1 MIGQQER
8 WEEAMTSRSKAW
20 VAVGAVLVALGLGL
34 LAIILGTRYATRH
47 VPGNTLLAIDIS
59 GPIPEITTDT
69 PFGDLFGPTPLSRQ
83 DIRDGLVQAASDPR
97 VRAVRVKVGDFATG
111 FATIEEIHG
120 LLEKVG
126 KAGKATYA
134 YMDTAGEF
142 APGNR
147 QYFLASAC
155 KKVVLNP
162 LGDVNLIGVAARS
175 PFIRGTLDKLEIE
188 PDFPGIGD
196 YKTARFFYTQKDF
209 TPAHKEMMQWV
220 FGSITRQVIDG
231 IARGR
236 GMDPK
241 QVERLLQ
248 GGPYVGPDALK
259 NRLVD
264 ELADWETFVD
274 ECGTQG
280 GKKLDE
286 VPLRKYLK
294 AGRPDRSGT
303 EIAVVVAEGTILR
316 GESGYSPVP
325 LFGGDVMG
333 SETIARAFRQVR
345 DSDAKAVIFRINSPG
360 GSAVASEI
368 IRAEMVRTAKKIP
381 VVVSMGDVAASGGY
395 WITCGAKRI
404 VADPGSITAS
414 IGVYVAHLA
423 MSRFWEDKLGI
434 TWGRIDLAPN
444 AAIYGDLERW
454 TPEQKVVMQNF
465 LDRIYGAFLER
476 VSASRNMPREK
487 VDAIGRGRV
496 FTGEQAKE
504 RGLVDTLGGF
514 DEALAAA
521 RELAG
526 LKSDAPVELTFYPR
540 VRSIWQRLMDRNDDA
555 EARMQAMVREVLA
568 GRAVTPGPVWLAP
581 IQVQ

>member
-1 MIGQQER
+1 
-8 WEEAMTSRSKAW
+8 MTSRAKAW
-20 VAVGAVLVALGLGL
+20 MALGAVLVVLVLGL
-34 LAIILGTRYATRH
+34 LGIVLGTRYATRH
-47 VPGNTLLAIDIS
+47 VPGNTLLLVEIS
-59 GPIPEITTDT
+59 GPIPEMTADS
-69 PFGDLFGPTPLSRQ
+69 PFGDIFGPRPLSRQ
-83 DIRDGLVQAASDPR
+83 DLRDGLVQAASDPR
-97 VRAVRVKVGDFATG
+97 VQKVVVKVGDLQAG
-111 FATIEEIHG
+111 FATLQEIHG
-120 LLEKVG
+120 LLQKVR
-126 KAGKATYA
+126 KAGKETYA
-134 YMDTAGEF
+134 YLDTAGEF
-142 APGNR
+142 SPGNA
-147 QYFLASAC
+147 QYLLASAC

-162 LGDVNLIGVAARS
+162 LGDINLTGLAVRS

-196 YKTARFFYTQKDF
+196 YKTARFLYTQKEF
-209 TPAHKEMMQWV
+209 TPAHKEMMTWLV
-220 FGSITRQVIDG
+220 DSITRQMIDG
-231 IARGR
+231 IASGR
-236 GMDPK
+236 GMDAK
-241 QVERLLQ
+241 QVEGLVK
-248 GGPYVGPDALK
+248 GGPYIGPDALRAK
-259 NRLVD
+259 LVD
-264 ELADWETFVD
+264 ELNDWQTFL
-274 ECGTQG
+274 EENTTHP
-280 GKKLDE
+280 GKSLE
-286 VPLRKYLK
+286 RISLRKYLR

-325 LFGGDVMG
+325 VFGGDVMG
-333 SETIARAFRQVR
+333 ADTIARAFQQVR
-345 DSDAKAVIFRINSPG
+345 ASGAKAVIFRINSPG

-414 IGVYVAHLA
+414 IGVFGGHLA

-434 TWGRIDLAPN
+434 TWGRLDAAPN
-444 AAIYGDLERW
+444 AAIYGSLDPW
-454 TPEQKVVMQNF
+454 TPEQRVTVQKF
-465 LDRIYGAFLER
+465 LDRIYDRFLTN
-476 VSASRNMPREK
+476 VSTSRNMPREA

-496 FTGEQAKE
+496 FTGEQAKD

-526 LKSDAPVELTFYPR
+526 LKPDAQVELTFYPQAR
-540 VRSIWQRLMDRNDDA
+540 TIWQRLMDRNDDA
-555 EARMQAMVREVLA
+555 EARMQAMVREVLS

>member
-1 MIGQQER
+1 MIGWQEL

-20 VAVGAVLVALGLGL
+20 VAVGAVLIVLGIGL
-34 LAIILGTRYATRH
+34 LAIVLGTRYATRH
-47 VPGNTLLAIDIS
+47 VPGNTLLVVSIS
-59 GPIPEITTDT
+59 GPIPEMTADS
-69 PFGDLFGPTPLSRQ
+69 PFGELFGPRVVSRQ
-83 DIRDGLVQAASDPR
+83 DLRDGLVQAASDPR
-97 VRAVRVKVGDFATG
+97 VQKVVVKVGDLEAG
-111 FATIEEIHG
+111 FATIQEIHG
-120 LLEKVG
+120 LLQKVR
-126 KAGKATYA
+126 KAGKETYA
-134 YMDTAGEF
+134 YLDTAGEF
-142 APGNR
+142 SPGNA
-147 QYFLASAC
+147 QYVLASAC

-162 LGDVNLIGVAARS
+162 LGDVNLTGLAVRS

-209 TPAHKEMMQWV
+209 TPAHREMMQWLLD
-220 FGSITRQVIDG
+220 SITRQMVAG
-231 IARGR
+231 IASGR

-241 QVERLLQ
+241 QVERLVQ
-248 GGPYVGPDALK
+248 GGPYVGPDALRVK
-259 NRLVD
+259 LVD
-264 ELADWETFVD
+264 ELNDWQAFLEENTTHPD
-274 ECGTQG
+274 RSLER
-280 GKKLDE
+280 LS
-286 VPLRKYLK
+286 LRRYLR

-325 LFGGDVMG
+325 VFGGDVMG
-333 SETIARAFRQVR
+333 SETIARAFQQVR
-345 DSDAKAVIFRINSPG
+345 DSGAKAVIFRINSPG

-404 VADPGSITAS
+404 VADPGTITAS
-414 IGVYVAHLA
+414 IGVLTGHLA

-434 TWGRIDLAPN
+434 TWGKLDGAPN
-444 AAIYGDLERW
+444 AAIYGSLDPW
-454 TPEQKVVMQNF
+454 TPEQKVFVQKF
-465 LDRIYGAFLER
+465 LDRIYDRFLKN
-476 VSASRNMPREK
+476 VSASRNMPREA

-496 FTGEQAKE
+496 FTGEQAKD
-504 RGLVDTLGGF
+504 RGLVDTVGGF

-526 LKSDAPVELTFYPR
+526 LRPDAPVELTFYPKA
-540 VRSIWQRLMDRNDDA
+540 RSVWQRLLERSDDA
-555 EARMQAMVREVLA
+555 EARMQAMLREVLA
-568 GRAVTPGPVWLAP
+568 GRSITPGPVWLAP

>member
-1 MIGQQER
+1 MIGWQEL

-20 VAVGAVLVALGLGL
+20 VAVGAVLIVLGIGL
-34 LAIILGTRYATRH
+34 LAIVLGTRYATRH
-47 VPGNTLLAIDIS
+47 VPGNTLLVVSIS
-59 GPIPEITTDT
+59 GPIPEMTADS
-69 PFGDLFGPTPLSRQ
+69 PFGELFGPRVVSRQ
-83 DIRDGLVQAASDPR
+83 DLRDGLVQAASDPR
-97 VRAVRVKVGDFATG
+97 VQKVVVKVGDLEAG
-111 FATIEEIHG
+111 FATIQEIHG
-120 LLEKVG
+120 LLQKVR
-126 KAGKATYA
+126 KAGKETYA
-134 YMDTAGEF
+134 YLDTAGEF
-142 APGNR
+142 SPGNA
-147 QYFLASAC
+147 QYVLASAC

-162 LGDVNLIGVAARS
+162 LGDINLTGLAVRS

-209 TPAHKEMMQWV
+209 TPAHREMMQWLLD
-220 FGSITRQVIDG
+220 SITRQMVAG
-231 IARGR
+231 IASGR

-241 QVERLLQ
+241 QVERLVQ
-248 GGPYVGPDALK
+248 GGPYVGPDALRVK
-259 NRLVD
+259 LVD
-264 ELADWETFVD
+264 ELNDWQAFLEENTTHPD
-274 ECGTQG
+274 RSLER
-280 GKKLDE
+280 LS
-286 VPLRKYLK
+286 LRRYLR

-325 LFGGDVMG
+325 VFGGDVMG
-333 SETIARAFRQVR
+333 SETIARAFQQVR
-345 DSDAKAVIFRINSPG
+345 DSGAKAVIFRINSPG

-404 VADPGSITAS
+404 VADPGTITAS
-414 IGVYVAHLA
+414 IGVLTGHLA

-434 TWGRIDLAPN
+434 TWGKLDGAPN
-444 AAIYGDLERW
+444 AAIYGSLDPW
-454 TPEQKVVMQNF
+454 TAEQRAAVQKF
-465 LDRIYGAFLER
+465 LDRIYDRFLNN
-476 VSASRNMPREK
+476 VSASRNIPREA

-496 FTGEQAKE
+496 FTGEQAKD
-504 RGLVDTLGGF
+504 RGLVDTVGGF

-526 LKSDAPVELTFYPR
+526 LRPDAPVELTFYPKA
-540 VRSIWQRLMDRNDDA
+540 RSVWQRLLERSDDA
-555 EARMQAMVREVLA
+555 EARMQAMLREVLA
-568 GRAVTPGPVWLAP
+568 GRSITPGPVWLAP

>member
-1 MIGQQER
+1 MIGWQEL

-20 VAVGAVLVALGLGL
+20 VAVGAVLIVLGIGL
-34 LAIILGTRYATRH
+34 LAIVLGTRYATRH
-47 VPGNTLLAIDIS
+47 VPGNTLLVVSIS
-59 GPIPEITTDT
+59 GPIPEMTADS
-69 PFGDLFGPTPLSRQ
+69 PFGELFGPRVVSRQ
-83 DIRDGLVQAASDPR
+83 DLRDGLVQAASDPR
-97 VRAVRVKVGDFATG
+97 VQKVVVKVGDLEAG
-111 FATIEEIHG
+111 FATIQEIHG
-120 LLEKVG
+120 LLQKVR
-126 KAGKATYA
+126 KAGKETYA
-134 YMDTAGEF
+134 YLDTAGEF
-142 APGNR
+142 SPGNA
-147 QYFLASAC
+147 QYVLASAC

-162 LGDVNLIGVAARS
+162 LGDVNLTGLAVRS

-209 TPAHKEMMQWV
+209 TPAHREMMQWLLD
-220 FGSITRQVIDG
+220 SITRQMVAG
-231 IARGR
+231 IASGR

-241 QVERLLQ
+241 QVERLVQ
-248 GGPYVGPDALK
+248 GGPYVGPDALRVK
-259 NRLVD
+259 LVD
-264 ELADWETFVD
+264 ELNDWQAFLEENTTHPD
-274 ECGTQG
+274 RSLER
-280 GKKLDE
+280 LS
-286 VPLRKYLK
+286 LRRYLR

-325 LFGGDVMG
+325 VFGGDVMG
-333 SETIARAFRQVR
+333 SETIARAFQQVR
-345 DSDAKAVIFRINSPG
+345 DSGAKAVIFRINSPG

-404 VADPGSITAS
+404 VADPGTITAS
-414 IGVYVAHLA
+414 IGVYGGHLA

-434 TWGRIDLAPN
+434 TWGKLDGAPN
-444 AAIYGDLERW
+444 AAIYGSLDPW
-454 TPEQKVVMQNF
+454 TPEQKVFVQKF
-465 LDRIYGAFLER
+465 LDRIYDRFLKN
-476 VSASRNMPREK
+476 VSASRNMPREA

-496 FTGEQAKE
+496 FTGEQAKD
-504 RGLVDTLGGF
+504 RGLVDTVGGF

-526 LKSDAPVELTFYPR
+526 LRPDAPVELTFYPKA
-540 VRSIWQRLMDRNDDA
+540 RSVWQRLLERSDDA
-555 EARMQAMVREVLA
+555 EARMQAMLREVLA
-568 GRAVTPGPVWLAP
+568 GRSITPGPVWLAP